1 MDNLPL
7 LQNAQELFEGY
18 VADNKDPLNFGR
30 VRVHIIG
37 RTEGIT
43 DTEKL
48 PFARVLHPL
57 SAVLDRAD
65 TPPELGTE
73 VLIMMMNAK
82 DYNSLIIL
90 GGFKI
95 KNQSVV

>member
-1 MDNLPL
+1 MDNLNL
-7 LQNAQELFEGY
+7 LVNSNTLYEGY
-18 VADNKDPLNFGR
+18 VADNKDPDNFGR
-30 VRVHIIG
+30 VRVHIRG

-57 SAVLDRAD
+57 NAIIDRTD
-65 TPPELGTE
+65 TPPEVGTE
-73 VLIMMMNAK
+73 VLLMMVNTM

-90 GGFKI
+90 GGFKM
-95 KNQSVV
+95 KNQTV